1 MNTQHLLQALQQQI
15 AALAS
20 EVTPRGDAAVSQ
32 ARFDSALFANHGTR
46 LRDYLAQVQKNFS
59 QLQTAVHD
67 NRNAQV
73 AFLAEKLVAQIG
85 ALQRELATQALRRQ
99 NQPKAPAQV
108 DLYHKLA
115 EHQDYER
122 RLLAMIQD
130 RESLLGRQTTLAGQ
144 QKIQQ
149 ELAALEGRLMR
160 CRQALAR
167 IERSIE
173 RKENGF

>member
-1 MNTQHLLQALQQQI
+1 MSTHRLITVLEQQI

-20 EVTPRGDAAVSQ
+20 EVTPRGDVPISQ

-59 QLQTAVHD
+59 QLQAAVRD
-67 NRNAQV
+67 NRTAQV

-85 ALQRELATQALRRQ
+85 ALQRELATQTLRRQ
-99 NQPKAPAQV
+99 NQPKVATQV

-122 RLLAMIQD
+122 RLIAMIQD
-130 RESLLGRQTTLAGQ
+130 RESLLGKQTTLAGQ
-144 QKIQQ
+144 KKLQQ
-149 ELAALEGRLMR
+149 ELAAIEGRLMR